1 MRIHDEL
8 TVEQTPTP
16 INRKTSNNPTEILE
30 NYIETVTKE
39 EDVNY
44 KSLLAPSDNKRAIRQ
59 IDPTTN
65 EILMI
70 WPSMS
75 EAKKKIG
82 SIRKSVL
89 DWDTMRTRTICCGYY
104 WEFNYQPLM
113 YETKDIRVLEIVE
126 DDIIKSE
133 ICIELK
139 DSQINHIDPKLII
152 LTSDGEIFDSRQ
164 QKWKYG
170 YKHNSGYYVI
180 SKNILISNKRKKK
193 SFKMHQLL
201 AFAFDAKGFPT
212 GMKFKEISK
221 KYEVDHIN
229 NNKLDNTIKNL
240 QYLTIK
246 EHRKKSKESSGRKP
260 ISPIGRRMLQIDPVT
275 KNVIKIWESVTE
287 VANYYNDIIQNF
299 TPKNTNGQRKK
310 NGFIWKYEIQQ
321 LLDNEIFKKLELFNE
336 YYIEVS
342 NKGRVKK
349 RKSGK
354 IWLGTKRP
362 DNYYCVR
369 YNNKGFKVHRL
380 VAETFL
386 KEELDKLIKNSR
398 ISKDKLEV
406 DHIDGNNSNNCV
418 ENLRWTTRNEHM
430 KKTGKQIKLIKSD
443 VTY

>member
-1 MRIHDEL
+1 MRIHE
-8 TVEQTPTP
+8 TVEPTP
-16 INRKTSNNPTEILE
+16 INRKTSDDPIEILE
-30 NYIETVTKE
+30 NDIETVTKE

-44 KSLLAPSDNKRAIRQ
+44 KSLLASSDNKRAIRQ
-59 IDPTTN
+59 IDITTN
-65 EILMI
+65 EIIMI
-70 WPSMS
+70 WPSIS
-75 EAKKKIG
+75 DVREKIG
-82 SIRKSVL
+82 SIRKSL
-89 DWDTMRTRTICCGYY
+89 YDWDEMRKRTICCGYY

-113 YETKDIRVLEIVE
+113 SEKKDIRVLEIVE
-126 DDIIKSE
+126 DDIIKSDL
-133 ICIELK
+133 CIELK
-139 DSQINHIDPKLII
+139 DSQINNIEQKIII

-170 YKHNSGYYVI
+170 YKHNSGYHVI
-180 SKNILISNKRKKK
+180 GKNILISNKIKKK
-193 SFKMHQLL
+193 SYKMHQLL
-201 AFAFDAKGFPT
+201 AFAFDVKGFPI

-229 NNKLDNTIKNL
+229 NNKSDNSIKNL

-246 EHRKKSKESSGRKP
+246 EHRKKSKEYSRRKP
-260 ISPIGRRMLQIDPVT
+260 ICPLGRRMLQIDPVT

-299 TPKNTNGQRKK
+299 TPCDKNGQRKK
-310 NGFIWKYEIQQ
+310 NGFIWQYEIQP
-321 LLDNEIFKKLELFNE
+321 LLNNEIFKKLELFRE

-342 NKGRVKK
+342 NKGRVKQ

-354 IWLGTKRP
+354 IWLGSKRP

-369 YNNKGFKVHRL
+369 YNDKGFKVHRL

-430 KKTGKQIKLIKSD
+430 KKTGKQIKTDKI
-443 VTY
+443 

>member
-1 MRIHDEL
+1 MLIHDTLAIE
-8 TVEQTPTP
+8 PTP
-16 INRKTSNNPTEILE
+16 INRKTLDDPIEILE
-30 NYIETVTKE
+30 NDIETVTKE

-59 IDPTTN
+59 IDITTN
-65 EILMI
+65 EIIMI
-70 WPSMS
+70 WPSIS
-75 EAKKKIG
+75 DVTEKIG
-82 SIRKSVL
+82 SIRKSL
-89 DWDTMRTRTICCGYY
+89 YDWDEMRKRTICCGYY

-113 YETKDIRVLEIVE
+113 SEKKDIRVLEIVE
-126 DDIIKSE
+126 DDIIKSDL
-133 ICIELK
+133 CIELK
-139 DSQINHIDPKLII
+139 DSQINNIEPKLII
-152 LTSDGEIFDSRQ
+152 LTSDGEIFDPRQ

-170 YKHNSGYYVI
+170 YKHNSGYYI
-180 SKNILISNKRKKK
+180 IGKNVTIANKIKKK
-193 SFKMHQLL
+193 SYKMHQLM

-260 ISPIGRRMLQIDPVT
+260 ICPMGRRMLQIDPV
-275 KNVIKIWESVTE
+275 KDKVIKIWESVTE
-287 VANYYNDIIQNF
+287 VANHYNDIIQNF
-299 TPKNTNGQRKK
+299 TPNDTNGQRKK

-342 NKGRVKK
+342 NKGRVKQ

-354 IWLGTKRP
+354 IWLGSKRP

-430 KKTGKQIKLIKSD
+430 KKTGKQIKTDKI
-443 VTY
+443 

>member
-1 MRIHDEL
+1 MNMRIHE
-8 TVEQTPTP
+8 TVEPTP
-16 INRKTSNNPTEILE
+16 INRKTSDDPIEILE
-30 NYIETVTKE
+30 NDIETVTKE

-44 KSLLAPSDNKRAIRQ
+44 KSLLASSDNKRAIRQ
-59 IDPTTN
+59 IDITTN
-65 EILMI
+65 EIIMI
-70 WPSMS
+70 WPSIS
-75 EAKKKIG
+75 DVREKIG
-82 SIRKSVL
+82 SIRKSL
-89 DWDTMRTRTICCGYY
+89 YDWDEMRKRTICCGYY

-113 YETKDIRVLEIVE
+113 SEKKDIRVLEIVE
-126 DDIIKSE
+126 DDIIKSDL
-133 ICIELK
+133 CIELK
-139 DSQINHIDPKLII
+139 DSQINNIEQKIII

-170 YKHNSGYYVI
+170 YKHNSGYHVI
-180 SKNILISNKRKKK
+180 GKNILISNKIKKK
-193 SFKMHQLL
+193 SYKMHQLL
-201 AFAFDAKGFPT
+201 AFAFDVKGFPI

-229 NNKLDNTIKNL
+229 NNKSDNSIKNL

-246 EHRKKSKESSGRKP
+246 EHRKKSKEYSRRKP
-260 ISPIGRRMLQIDPVT
+260 ICPLGRRMLQIDPVT

-299 TPKNTNGQRKK
+299 TPCDKNGQRKK
-310 NGFIWKYEIQQ
+310 NGFIWQYEIQP
-321 LLDNEIFKKLELFNE
+321 LLNNEIFKKLELFRE

-342 NKGRVKK
+342 NKGRVKQ

-354 IWLGTKRP
+354 IWLGSKRP

-369 YNNKGFKVHRL
+369 YNDKGFKVHRL

-430 KKTGKQIKLIKSD
+430 KKTGKQIKTDKI
-443 VTY
+443 